1 MPKYIVSVARDRTEY
16 SDLEVE
22 ADNPNAAC
30 DKAMLAVEHN
40 SHLMSW
46 TLDTESIVGKPYV
59 ADAPTEVPIE
69 PVFQP

>member
-1 MPKYIVSVARDRTEY
+1 MAKFIVSVARDRTEY

-22 ADNPNAAC
+22 ADNPNQAC

-46 TLDTESIVGKPYV
+46 TLDTASIVGKPYIGTT
-59 ADAPTEVPIE
+59 PTEVRE
-69 PVFQP
+69 EDA